1 MAVAE
6 LCKMAETLKDTSV
19 SVDTLVDGF
28 TDNLEEVDAVSSDD
42 IATDIG
48 AAAMTADQLEEM
60 RARVLDI
67 FENCGRHLE
76 TVRANFGPKGDA
88 EAYKAACAA
97 IAELLAPVRFSVKV
111 VTQLSEDISKHMDE
125 VTTSSRTSAGS
136 CRPVPHAAARHA

>member
-6 LCKMAETLKDTSV
+6 LCKMAETLKIRPSPSTRS
-19 SVDTLVDGF
+19 STL
-28 TDNLEEVDAVSSDD
+28 TDNLEEVDAVSSDGDD

-88 EAYKAACAA
+88 EATRPP
-97 IAELLAPVRFSVKV
+97 APPSP
-111 VTQLSEDISKHMDE
+111 S
-125 VTTSSRTSAGS
+125 SSRPCAS
-136 CRPVPHAAARHA
+136 P